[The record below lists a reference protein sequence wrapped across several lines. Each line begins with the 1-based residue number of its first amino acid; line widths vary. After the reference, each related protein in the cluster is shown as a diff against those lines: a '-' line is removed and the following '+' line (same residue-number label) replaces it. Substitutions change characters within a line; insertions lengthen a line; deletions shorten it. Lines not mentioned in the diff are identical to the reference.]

1 MNTDRFEGN
10 SAKELSVSQRLAE
23 FTFELESRPMNSD
36 TREKARDLLVD
47 VAGLCIAAR
56 NTDYVQAVL
65 NACEPGNHALI
76 GHQQRAS
83 ASSAALING
92 TAAHGEDFDDTFEGG
107 PVHSGA
113 VVVPALL
120 STAQSYRLSSD
131 DLMRGIVAGTE
142 VLCRLALVVPKAVHK
157 AGFHPTAVL
166 GAFAAT
172 LGICSA
178 CRADRI
184 VTANALGIVGSMA
197 SGIIEYLGDGS
208 WTKRMHPGW
217 AAQSA
222 IRAYAMALSGFNGP
236 RWVFEGTHGAFTTF
250 APTIDPAVD
259 KLFEGLGEHW
269 IMNTITFKPYPCGTM
284 VQPYIDCACKLKS
297 KGIQTESIDRII
309 CKTAEGIVHRLWQPL
324 PQKRSPPNAYAAKF
338 SVPFGVALGLVRG
351 QATLDD
357 YSDQAAQDPT
367 LLAVAG
373 KVSYEI
379 DPDNPYPAAYTG
391 HVRLE
396 LANGAVE
403 EVAQHHLRGGVIE
416 PLTRSEID
424 AKFIAN
430 TAYGGLEDGVSLLQ
444 QCNAL
449 FETKNEKVDV
459 LKLFDCKP

>member
-1 MNTDRFEGN
+1 MTSRVSSGEPTQAN
-10 SAKELSVSQRLAE
+10 SISQRLAE
-23 FTFELESRPMNSD
+23 FAFAQAYTPVNTEARA
-36 TREKARDLLVD
+36 KARDLLVD
-47 VAGLCIAAR
+47 VVGLCIAAR
-56 NTDYVQAVL
+56 NTDYVQAVVD
-65 NACEPGNHALI
+65 ARETGDQVLI
-76 GHQQRAS
+76 GHRLQAS

-113 VVVPALL
+113 VVIPAML
-120 STAQSYRLSSD
+120 SAAQSYHLSSD
-131 DLMRGIVAGTE
+131 DLLRGIVASTE

-172 LGICSA
+172 LGICA
-178 CRADRI
+178 ATRTDRK

-222 IRAYAMALSGFNGP
+222 LRACALAMAGFNGP
-236 RWVFEGTHGAFTTF
+236 RWVFEGKHGAFSTF
-250 APTIDPAVD
+250 APSVDPAID
-259 KLFEGLGEHW
+259 KLFDGLGEHW
-269 IMNTITFKPYPCGTM
+269 VMNTITFKPYPCGTM
-284 VQPYIDCACKLKS
+284 VQPYIDCACVLRS
-297 KGIQTESIDRII
+297 KGIRPEMIDRII

-324 PQKRSPPNAYAAKF
+324 AQKRSPQNAYAAKF

-357 YSDQAAQDPT
+357 YSELAVHDAS
-367 LLAVAG
+367 LLSVAG

-391 HVRLE
+391 HVRLQ
-396 LANGAVE
+396 LLDGSVE
-403 EVAQHHLRGGVIE
+403 EVTQSHLRGGISA
-416 PLTRSEID
+416 PLRRSEID
-424 AKFIAN
+424 AKFMAN
-430 TAYGGLEDGVSLLQ
+430 ATYGGLQEAESLLQ
-444 QCNAL
+444 RCNEL
-449 FETKNEKVDV
+449 FECEVDTV
-459 LKLFDCKP
+459 DIAQLFDAKP

>member
-1 MNTDRFEGN
+1 MTTNVSGGE
-10 SAKELSVSQRLAE
+10 SVQALSVSQRLAD
-23 FTFELESRPMNSD
+23 FAFDQADAPVNSE
-36 TREKARDLLVD
+36 TRAKARDLLVD
-47 VAGLCIAAR
+47 VVGLCIAAR
-56 NTDYVQAVL
+56 KTDYVRAVVD
-65 NACEPGNHALI
+65 AREPGDHVLI
-76 GHQQRAS
+76 GHRHRAC

-113 VVVPALL
+113 VVIPALL
-120 STAQSYRLSSD
+120 GAAQSYHLSSD
-131 DLMRGIVAGTE
+131 DLLRGIVASAE

-172 LGICSA
+172 LGICA
-178 CRADRI
+178 ANRTDRE

-222 IRAYAMALSGFNGP
+222 LRAYALASAGFNGP
-236 RWVFEGTHGAFTTF
+236 RWVFEGNHGAFSTF
-250 APTIDPAVD
+250 APSIEPAVD
-259 KLFEGLGEHW
+259 KLFDGLGEHW
-269 IMNTITFKPYPCGTM
+269 LMNTITFKPYPCGTM
-284 VQPYIDCACKLKS
+284 VQPYIDCARVLRS
-297 KGIQTESIDRII
+297 RGARPESIDQII

-324 PQKRSPPNAYAAKF
+324 AQKRSPQNAYAAKF

-357 YSDQAAQDPT
+357 FSELAVRDES

-379 DPDNPYPAAYTG
+379 DPDDPYPAAYTG
-391 HVRLE
+391 HVRL
-396 LANGAVE
+396 LQVDGTVL
-403 EVAQHHLRGGVIE
+403 EVTQNHLRGGKDE
-416 PLTRSEID
+416 PLARSDID
-424 AKFIAN
+424 TKFIAN
-430 TAYGGLEDGVSLLQ
+430 AAYGGLQDAKGLLQ
-444 QCNAL
+444 RCDEL
-449 FETKNEKVDV
+449 FECEAHTVDV
-459 LKLFDCKP
+459 LQLFGGTH